1 MKKLLNI
8 AIIVLVSYAVTLF
21 ALNTPAYWHNVSTW
35 FGNNLGSISLTDITT
50 GTQISAYPAIQTA
63 NNTLLET
70 EINNLTAST
79 TDTSLTTAVNLTSV
93 GALSSGS
100 LASGFTAVT
109 VPIGGTGATTLTSG
123 GALYGNGTGTIQ
135 ATAACSN
142 GEVISWT
149 SGVPGCGSVSVNQTL
164 AYDWTNLHTFTNAS
178 STLYS
183 AYKAYFG
190 GTATSTFNVDGTL
203 TLLGAYTLPS
213 ADGTASS
220 TVISSDGAGNSYFVR
235 PPGWLLAQDGAVYS
249 TSDTST
255 TTFKTVSIPANTLV
269 GNHSIEITTLGHG
282 SGGNANKNY
291 DIQLGNGTASTTIYS
306 LSTGAQGASDIIGMR
321 IMVQANDS
329 SSVQTSVGNN
339 TGHEAGTSVNNE
351 GASMTYTGT
360 GTLYLSFRAKV
371 VNGSDTVNMR
381 GISVKVY

>member
-135 ATAACSN
+135 ATAACSD

-190 GTATSTFNVDGTL
+190 GTATSTFNTNGSLTLGGNFTLPTVDGVASTSAML
-203 TLLGAYTLPS
+203 TDSSGNVTWAPVVTGSLTIAGAEGVTS
-213 ADGTASS
+213 NTSS
-220 TVISSDGAGNSYFVR
+220 TT
-235 PPGWLLAQDGAVYS
+235 LS
-249 TSDTST
+249 TI
-255 TTFKTVSIPANTLV
+255 VIPANTLSADTIV
-269 GNHSIEITTLGHG
+269 EIKTVSSQNL
-282 SGGNANKNY
+282 ANSCGQAIY
-291 DIQLGNGTASTTIYS
+291 FGNGSASTTISAGTDQAS
-306 LSTGAQGASDIIGMR
+306 LEATIVAT
-321 IMVQANDS
+321 S
-329 SSVQTSVGNN
+329 SSAQRIYGKAYGVPPTDTYNSFW
-339 TGHEAGTSVNNE
+339 AGSAYNLAATTYIQFESKLA
-351 GASMTYTGT
+351 GAGSSCGYSG
-360 GTLYLSFRAKV
+360 YLVEILR
-371 VNGSDTVNMR
+371 D
-381 GISVKVY
+381 